1 VKRRSCAWQP
11 RGAAR
16 APGAPRRRQRGTALL
31 LAMLIVVLVVT
42 LTSGMVWQQ
51 TRAVEVEGAERAR
64 AQAAWILHG
73 ALDWARLILAE
84 DARTDSQR
92 QQKYDALDE
101 PWATPLAEARL
112 STFLALDRD
121 NNVDTGPEAFL
132 SGRIVDAQ
140 SRYNLRNLVDAQG
153 RLSEQEVAGLTRL
166 ASAAGLPGDVVN
178 QVALALEPL
187 WAVRQ
192 GPPPADLPLTPRRV
206 ADLVW
211 LGVAPDRVA
220 ALAPWVEI
228 LPLRTPVNVNT
239 APREV
244 LLAAMEGLDMGGAER
259 IVQQRQRQPLRSLEE
274 LRDLLGPSV
283 TVEPE
288 RVAVV
293 TRHFEITGRLR
304 LEHRVLEERSL
315 VQRAE
320 VARGAEV
327 TVLRRERI
335 SLFE

>member
-1 VKRRSCAWQP
+1 VSPVRRLSRRARRVQ
-11 RGAAR
+11 RGA
-16 APGAPRRRQRGTALL
+16 ALL

-64 AQAAWILHG
+64 AQAAWILSG

-92 QQKYDALDE
+92 QQRYDALDE

-112 STFLALDRD
+112 STFLAVDRD
-121 NNVDTGPEAFL
+121 NNVDSGPEAFL
-132 SGRIVDAQ
+132 SGSIVDAQ

-153 RLSEQEVAGLTRL
+153 RLSEQEVAGFSRL
-166 ASAAGLPGDVVN
+166 AEAAGLPQDLVDQLV
-178 QVALALEPL
+178 LALEPL
-187 WAVRQ
+187 WVVRQ
-192 GPPPADLPLTPRRV
+192 GPSPAELPLAPARV

-211 LGVAPDRVA
+211 LGIAPDRVA

-239 APREV
+239 APPEV
-244 LLAAMEGLDMGGAER
+244 LMAAMDGLDLGSAQR
-259 IVQQRQRQPLRSLEE
+259 IVRQRQRQPFRSLEALDE
-274 LRDLLGPSV
+274 LLGPGV
-283 TVEPE
+283 AREPE
-288 RVAVV
+288 RIAVV

-304 LEHRVLEERSL
+304 LDDRVLQERSL
-315 VQRAE
+315 VQRADT
-320 VARGAEV
+320 ARGAEV

-335 SLFE
+335 SFLE

>member
-1 VKRRSCAWQP
+1 VTAGAVWRRRGRAARRAQ
-11 RGAAR
+11 RGA
-16 APGAPRRRQRGTALL
+16 ALL

-51 TRAVEVEGAERAR
+51 ARAIEVEGAERAR
-64 AQAAWILHG
+64 AQSAWILHG
-73 ALDWARLILAE
+73 ALDWARLILSE
-84 DARTDSQR
+84 DARTDTQR
-92 QQKYDALDE
+92 QVPYDALDE

-153 RLSEQEVAGLTRL
+153 RLSEQEVAALARL
-166 ASAAGLPGDVVN
+166 VRAAGLPDDLVN
-178 QVALALEPL
+178 ELALALEPL
-187 WAVRQ
+187 WTVRQ
-192 GPPPADLPLTPRRV
+192 GPPPADLPLTPTRV
-206 ADLVW
+206 ADLAW
-211 LGVAPDRVA
+211 LGIAPERLA
-220 ALAPWVEI
+220 ALVPWVEI
-228 LPLRTPVNVNT
+228 LPTRTPVNINT

-244 LLAAMEGLDMGGAER
+244 LLAAIEGLDMGGAER
-259 IVQQRQRQPLRSLEE
+259 LVQQRQRQPFRSREE
-274 LRDLLGPSV
+274 IVEVLGNGP

-288 RVAVV
+288 RVNWV

-304 LEHRVLEERSL
+304 LEDRVLEERSL
-315 VQRAE
+315 VQRAST
-320 VARGAEV
+320 ARGAEV
-327 TVLRRERI
+327 IVLRRERV

>member
-1 VKRRSCAWQP
+1 MNRRRACC
-11 RGAAR
+11 R
-16 APGAPRRRQRGTALL
+16 APALRRLQRGSALL

-73 ALDWARLILAE
+73 ALDWARLILSE

-92 QQKYDALDE
+92 QQKYDGLDE

-121 NNVDTGPEAFL
+121 NNVDSGPEAFL
-132 SGRIVDAQ
+132 SGSIVDAQ

-153 RLSEQEVAGLTRL
+153 RLSELEVAGLARL
-166 ASAAGLPGDVVN
+166 VEAAGLPGDLVN

-187 WAVRQ
+187 WSVSVGA
-192 GPPPADLPLTPRRV
+192 PPSDLPLAPRRV
-206 ADLVW
+206 SDLVW

-244 LLAAMEGLDMGGAER
+244 LLAAMQGLDMGGAER

-274 LRDLLGPSV
+274 LRDLLGPGV

-304 LEHRVLEERSL
+304 LDHRVLQERSL

-320 VARGAEV
+320 TARGAEV
-327 TVLRRERI
+327 MVLRRERV